1 MLATIQRTVAAGVK
15 HVRPMPFDGVGVRG
29 VLDIAL
35 GDMRRQCV
43 CVCLLLGMKWWSAG
57 YWPFKFI
64 FPNMKAFSLK
74 EGRILVVGW
83 KGNSVPRAPHVLLGD
98 SGSYS

>member
-43 CVCLLLGMKWWSAG
+43 CVS
-57 YWPFKFI
+57 
-64 FPNMKAFSLK
+64 
-74 EGRILVVGW
+74 VVGNEVVV
-83 KGNSVPRAPHVLLGD
+83 GRVLAFQIHISQHESFLT
-98 SGSYS
+98 